1 MVLKKNILK
10 NGREENSSKKNKS
23 RKELKRYSRGYK
35 AEIETN
41 RGKKALVKVSEEK
54 EEATSKR

>member
-1 MVLKKNILK
+1 MGEKKIAV
-10 NGREENSSKKNKS
+10 KKNKS

-41 RGKKALVKVSEEK
+41 RGKK
-54 EEATSKR
+54 R